1 MEYCSHG
8 DLKDYLQKHKT
19 LTEKETQEI
28 TLQVLGGLSLM
39 HEAGFAHR
47 DVKPAV
53 RNHSR
58 NGLSGTDTCLQVS
71 RIY

>member
-1 MEYCSHG
+1 MEYCKHG
-8 DLKDYLQKHKT
+8 DLKNYLQRIGT
-19 LTEKETQEI
+19 LEELETQEI

-53 RNHSR
+53 RHQRTIIPTGSSLLTR
-58 NGLSGTDTCLQVS
+58 GT

>member
-8 DLKDYLQKHKT
+8 DLKHYLQDFRT
-19 LTEKETQEI
+19 LTEEETQEV

-53 RNHSR
+53 RRQMKHGSYPNNHR
-58 NGLSGTDTCLQVS
+58 
-71 RIY
+71 

>member
-1 MEYCSHG
+1 MEYCQHG
-8 DLKDYLQKHKT
+8 DLRQYLNDNKRIAEQSV
-19 LTEKETQEI
+19 QEI

-53 RNHSR
+53 WPPGRTT
-58 NGLSGTDTCLQVS
+58 LP
-71 RIY
+71 

>member
-1 MEYCSHG
+1 MEYCSYG
-8 DLKDYLQKHKT
+8 DLNNYLQEHKT
-19 LTEKETQEI
+19 LTEKETQEV

-53 RNHSR
+53 RP
-58 NGLSGTDTCLQVS
+58 
-71 RIY
+71 